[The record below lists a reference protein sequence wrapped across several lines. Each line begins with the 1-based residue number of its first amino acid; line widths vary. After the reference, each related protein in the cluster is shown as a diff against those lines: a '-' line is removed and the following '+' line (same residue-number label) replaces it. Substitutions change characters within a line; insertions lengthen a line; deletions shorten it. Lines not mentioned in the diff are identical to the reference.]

1 MAEPDNKTARPAS
14 VDDLKML
21 LQAFNSYGVEYL
33 LIGGYAMYAL
43 GYQRGTIDIDVVLR
57 PTLEQGELVRSALLL
72 LPDKV
77 AEELSPQWFTE
88 GETIRVADAFVVD
101 LMFNACGETCESLQP
116 HAVTIDF
123 EGVAVHPRN
132 RSWTRPSGL
141 RWGALARLSAAA
153 PSVPAHT
160 WTARRRQAAGLTAAC
175 KADDAVGSCPQG
187 EATPLACASAAQ
199 SGA

>member
-1 MAEPDNKTARPAS
+1 MAAPENKTARPAS

-21 LQAFNSYGVEYL
+21 LQAFNAHGVDYL
-33 LIGGYAMYAL
+33 LIGGYALYAL

-57 PTLEQGELVRSALLL
+57 PTLEQGELVRNALLL

-101 LMFNACGETCESLQP
+101 LMFNACGETYESLQP

-123 EGVAVHPRN
+123 DGVAIRTVDLE
-132 RSWTRPSGL
+132 GL
-141 RWGALARLSAAA
+141 LKTKQSSRDKDKLDRIILERALAEFKKK
-153 PSVPAHT
+153 P
-160 WTARRRQAAGLTAAC
+160 
-175 KADDAVGSCPQG
+175 
-187 EATPLACASAAQ
+187 
-199 SGA
+199 

>member
-33 LIGGYAMYAL
+33 LIGGYALYAL
-43 GYQRGTIDIDVVLR
+43 GYQRGTIAIDVVLR

-101 LMFNACGETCESLQP
+101 LMFNACGETYESLQP

-123 EGVAVHPRN
+123 EGVAVH
-132 RSWTRPSGL
+132 TIDIEGL
-141 RWGALARLSAAA
+141 LKTKQSSREKDKLDRIILERALAEFKKKS
-153 PSVPAHT
+153 
-160 WTARRRQAAGLTAAC
+160 
-175 KADDAVGSCPQG
+175 
-187 EATPLACASAAQ
+187 
-199 SGA
+199 